1 MFKKTFLTAIVAS
14 TLMLSACQSTKP
26 VTSAPAVVPTW
37 TKSASAD
44 DGLFNPQLS
53 DRTANLIFVRPQMNN
68 LPDPNTST
76 NIILNDRFL
85 VSLQDNHYSQAI
97 VCAGDVALSAVAT
110 SLKINQP
117 SQTAQINIAP
127 GQTQVFAVI
136 TDSKGAPVFAELS
149 EQDMAHALNG
159 TFRQSHQISR
169 FYVNENDCPPPVQEP
184 VVAVP
189 VPVPVPVPMPVT
201 PPPAPAPEPEA
212 EYYVETRPN
221 LRLNILFDF
230 DKSNIKPQYQ
240 GEIIKAAEFLAQY
253 PDAQA
258 IIEGH
263 TDSRGAE
270 NYNQKL
276 SERRADAVKRAL
288 IAKHGINPNRISSQG
303 FGESRPVA
311 TNDTDEGRQQN
322 RRVILVI
329 PNGQ

>member
-14 TLMLSACQSTKP
+14 TLMISACQSTKP
-26 VTSAPAVVPTW
+26 VASSSAVVPTW

-110 SLKINQP
+110 SVKINQP
-117 SQTAQINIAP
+117 SKTANINVAP

-136 TDSKGAPVFAELS
+136 TDSKGTPVFAELG
-149 EQDMAHALNG
+149 EQDVAHALNG

-169 FYVNENDCPPPVQEP
+169 FHVNENDCPPVQAP
-184 VVAVP
+184 AVVAVP
-189 VPVPVPVPMPVT
+189 VPVPVPVT
-201 PPPAPAPEPEA
+201 PPPVPAPEPKA

-230 DKSNIKPQYQ
+230 DQSNIKPQYQ
-240 GEIIKAAEFLAQY
+240 GEITKAAEFLAQY

-311 TNDTDEGRQQN
+311 TNDTNEGRQQN